1 MTTRPQ
7 LRPELVIVEQAYRGE
22 RTYIVKDPET
32 HRYFRFKP
40 LELLVMQHFDGEHTP
55 QEIADAL
62 AAEGLPF
69 KASAVAAFAQKLRT
83 MGLLVRSLK
92 EQSVLVLERQRAE
105 RHRRVRGT
113 HYQGSLLRMR
123 WSLTDPDQLFDRWIP
138 RLRFFFTPTF
148 VVLSLALFAMYF
160 VVLGATWPAVPHGVM
175 ALYDA
180 STYSLQFILVFW
192 GTAMATIAVHEL
204 GHGLTCKHFGG
215 EVHEMG
221 AMLIYFQPAFYCNV
235 NDAWTFPGRRERLW
249 VTAAGSW
256 IQMVIAALAAIV
268 WLVVEPETLVSQIA
282 FSAVLIGGITTVLAN
297 ANPLIPLDGYYALSD
312 YLEVPNLRQRAFA
325 YLGWLVRRHVLRLE
339 VPEPP
344 ADDREKRI
352 LVVFG
357 ALSLVY
363 IVLILTVVAAWV
375 LGWVDRALGAIGV
388 VAFALLLWALLRD
401 VARSWGHAVVT
412 SVREHRR
419 ALTSKRLWGRL
430 GPIFVV
436 VALLGF
442 LVPWP
447 VKVRGGFVADPAAR
461 AYRTAPS
468 AAAAFEIRV
477 REGDAVTAGE
487 PLVRLRDLNLELERA
502 RRKRE
507 ADSLAAQLGAL
518 RGSGSP
524 GAVRQLDEALAEAR
538 ARVAALDDRV
548 RALTLRAPIHGVVLT
563 PRIEEQIGRWYEPGD
578 TVALVART
586 DTLELRIALDGA
598 GAGLVRPEQHVQ
610 LMAHADLGW
619 RLRSHVASVATT
631 GDRGDGRVEAR
642 VLVAASQTPLRP
654 GATGEAKITVRRTSV
669 FGALWWAVRKRI
681 RNDLLL

>member
-1 MTTRPQ
+1 MTTRPR
-7 LRPELVIVEQAYRGE
+7 LRPDLVIVEQAYRGE
-22 RTYIVKDPET
+22 QTYIVKDPDT

-40 LELLVMQHFDGEHTP
+40 LELLVMQQFDGERTLD
-55 QEIADAL
+55 EIATAL
-62 AAEGLPF
+62 TAEGLPF
-69 KASAVAAFAQKLRT
+69 KVSAVAAFAQKIRS

-92 EQSVLVLERQRAE
+92 ERSVLLLERQRAE

-113 HYQGSLLRMR
+113 HYTGSVLRMR
-123 WSLTDPDQLFDRWIP
+123 WSVGDPNRLFDRWLP
-138 RLRFFFTPTF
+138 RLRFFFTPSF
-148 VVLSLALFAMYF
+148 VALSLALFAVYF
-160 VVLGATWPAVPHGVM
+160 VVLGATWPAVPYGVM
-175 ALYDA
+175 ALYDP

-192 GTAMATIAVHEL
+192 GTAMVTIAVHEL

-235 NDAWTFPGRRERLW
+235 NDAWTFPGLRERLW

-268 WLVVEPETLVSQIA
+268 WILVEPGTLISQIA

-297 ANPLIPLDGYYALSD
+297 GNPLIPLDGYYALSD

-325 YLGWLVRRHVLRLE
+325 YLGWLVRRLVLRLE

-357 ALSLVY
+357 ALSLIY
-363 IVLILTVVAAWV
+363 IVSILTLVAAWV

-401 VARSWGHAVVT
+401 VVRSWGHAVVT
-412 SVREHRR
+412 SVREHRS
-419 ALTSKRLWGRL
+419 ALTSRQLWGRL
-430 GPIFVV
+430 GPVLLVV
-436 VALLGF
+436 VLLGF

-477 REGDAVTAGE
+477 REGEAVTAGE
-487 PLVRLRDLNLELERA
+487 PLVRLRDLTLELERA
-502 RRKRE
+502 RLRRE
-507 ADSLAAQLGAL
+507 ADSLAARLGAI
-518 RGSGSP
+518 RSSGSP
-524 GAVRQLDEALAEAR
+524 GEVRRLDEALAEAR
-538 ARVAALDDRV
+538 ARAAALDDRI

-563 PRIEEQIGRWYEPGD
+563 PRIEEQLGRWYETGD
-578 TVALVART
+578 TVAFVART
-586 DTLELRIALDGA
+586 DTLELRIALERG
-598 GAGLVRPEQHVQ
+598 GAGLVRPDQDVQ
-610 LMAHADLGW
+610 LVAHADLGW
-619 RLRSHVASVATT
+619 RLRTRVASVAVT
-631 GDRGDGRVEAR
+631 GDHGDGRVEAR